1 MHIPLCSQTITF
13 RDETDCI
20 LIKMCLQLLGCVLL
34 MYVESIF
41 SKAEVIHI
49 VENCKEV
56 RQTLESN
63 AEKVIF
69 SNDFFNALIHNF
81 NSDVY

>member
-1 MHIPLCSQTITF
+1 
-13 RDETDCI
+13 
-20 LIKMCLQLLGCVLL
+20 

>member
-34 MYVESIF
+34 MYIETIF

-49 VENCKEV
+49 VENSANRLGKHWEAM
-56 RQTLESN
+56 Q
-63 AEKVIF
+63 KK
-69 SNDFFNALIHNF
+69 
-81 NSDVY
+81 